1 MKYDIIKAIT
11 SFLIIYLS
19 GSRIMSNIKTE
30 NEHQKQTT
38 NNIQKKAA
46 LIWGTAD
53 ILRGLYKPH
62 EYGKVILPM
71 TVIKRLHD
79 TLLPTRR
86 AVLETV
92 ENVKTIKVEQI
103 KNRKL
108 TDASGYSFYNTS
120 NFTLDTLLSDAENI
134 EENFRSFINGFSEN
148 VQDILENFEFDK
160 EITKMQN
167 NDALYSVIQ
176 EFNSQKAY
184 LGADTVTSTDMGYIF
199 EELVRRFSESYG
211 EGAGAHFTS
220 RDIIYLMT
228 DILLI
233 DEKPSD
239 KAIVRTI
246 YDQTMG
252 TSQMLSAM
260 MERIKALDA
269 NADVTTFGQELNPE
283 TYAIAKADT
292 MIRGGN
298 PDNMALG
305 STLSKDAF
313 SDYTFDY
320 LISNPPFGIDWKKD
334 QSAVKAEA
342 DLGEQG
348 RFGVG
353 LPKISD
359 GQLLFQ
365 LNGIAKLK
373 DTGRMAIIHNGS
385 ALFSGNAG
393 GGESEIRRHVIMND
407 WLEAIIQLPTD
418 LFYNTGIST
427 YIWIITKNKTKERQG
442 KVQLLDASKAFVKRR
457 KNIGDKKVDID
468 KKRRELIVEAYG
480 EFANKIYTE
489 EDSVVESKVFNN
501 DFFGYQKVVVET
513 PLYDE
518 NGNVI
523 RKKNG
528 KPEPD
533 TSKRDTEDIPLTED
547 IDTYINREV
556 LPFNPDAWVDK
567 SKTKIGF
574 EIPFT
579 RLFYKYESPESSKDI
594 AQRIQTLEERIIK
607 NFKSLIDQRGE
618 ERDD

>member
-1 MKYDIIKAIT
+1 MKYDIIKTIT

-19 GSRIMSNIKTE
+19 GSRIMSKIKTE

-79 TLLPTRR
+79 TLLPTRET
-86 AVLETV
+86 VLETV
-92 ENVKTIKVEQI
+92 EKVKTIKVEQI
-103 KNRKL
+103 KNRRL
-108 TDASGYSFYNTS
+108 SDASGYSFYNTS
-120 NFTLDTLLSDAENI
+120 NFTFDTLLSDAENI

-211 EGAGAHFTS
+211 EDAGAHFTS

-228 DILLI
+228 EILLI

-313 SDYTFDY
+313 SGYTFDY

-385 ALFSGNAG
+385 ALFSGKAG

-457 KNIGDKKVDID
+457 KNIGEKKVDID

-480 EFANKIYTE
+480 EFANKVYSE
-489 EDSVVESKVFNN
+489 NDSIVESKIFNN

-518 NGNVI
+518 NGNII

-556 LPFNPDAWVDK
+556 LPFNPDVWVDK

-574 EIPFT
+574 EVPFT
-579 RLFYKYESPESSKDI
+579 RLFYKYQAPES
-594 AQRIQTLEERIIK
+594 
-607 NFKSLIDQRGE
+607 
-618 ERDD
+618 

>member
-1 MKYDIIKAIT
+1 MAEQVTNEKKHHERMA
-11 SFLIIYLS
+11 
-19 GSRIMSNIKTE
+19 MNIKE
-30 NEHQKQTT
+30 
-38 NNIQKKAA
+38 KAS
-46 LIWGTAD
+46 LIWNIAD

-71 TVIKRLHD
+71 TVIKHLHD
-79 TLLPTRR
+79 TLLPTRDDVL
-86 AVLETV
+86 AVSKSVT
-92 ENVKTIKVEQI
+92 NIKVAQI
-103 KNRKL
+103 RDRKL
-108 TDASGYSFYNTS
+108 TDASGYTFYNTS
-120 NFTLDTLLSDAENI
+120 RFTFENLLSDPENI
-134 EENFRSFINGFSEN
+134 YDNFNSFLNGFSEN
-148 VQDILENFEFDK
+148 VRDILDNFEFDK
-160 EITKMQN
+160 EISKMAN
-167 NDALYSVIQ
+167 NDALFAVIQ
-176 EFNSQKAY
+176 EFNSKKAY
-184 LGADTVTSTDMGYIF
+184 LGADTITSTDMGYIF

-211 EGAGAHFTS
+211 EDAGAHFTS

-228 DILLI
+228 DLLLI
-233 DEKPSD
+233 NEKPSD
-239 KAIVRTI
+239 KPIVRTI

-313 SDYTFDY
+313 SGYTFDY

-365 LNGIAKLK
+365 LNGITKLK

-385 ALFSGNAG
+385 ALFSGKAG

-418 LFYNTGIST
+418 LFYNTGIAT

-468 KKRRELIVEAYG
+468 KKCRELIVEAYG

-489 EDSVVESKVFNN
+489 DDLVVESKIFNN

-518 NGNVI
+518 SGNVI

-547 IDTYINREV
+547 VDTYINREV
-556 LPFNPDAWVDK
+556 LPFNPDVWVDK

-594 AQRIQTLEERIIK
+594 AQRIKALEDRIIK
-607 NFKSLIDQRGE
+607 NFEKLIDQRGD

>member
-1 MKYDIIKAIT
+1 M
-11 SFLIIYLS
+11 
-19 GSRIMSNIKTE
+19 
-30 NEHQKQTT
+30 
-38 NNIQKKAA
+38 
-46 LIWGTAD
+46 
-53 ILRGLYKPH
+53 
-62 EYGKVILPM
+62 
-71 TVIKRLHD
+71 
-79 TLLPTRR
+79 
-86 AVLETV
+86 
-92 ENVKTIKVEQI
+92 
-103 KNRKL
+103 
-108 TDASGYSFYNTS
+108 
-120 NFTLDTLLSDAENI
+120 
-134 EENFRSFINGFSEN
+134 
-148 VQDILENFEFDK
+148 
-160 EITKMQN
+160 
-167 NDALYSVIQ
+167 IQ

-211 EGAGAHFTS
+211 EDAGAHFTS

-228 DILLI
+228 DLLLI

-269 NADVTTFGQELNPE
+269 NVDVTTFGQELNPE

-313 SDYTFDY
+313 SGYTFDY

-385 ALFSGNAG
+385 ALFSGKAG

-457 KNIGDKKVDID
+457 KNIGEKKVDID

-480 EFANKIYTE
+480 EFANKVYSE
-489 EDSVVESKVFNN
+489 NDSIVESKIFNN

-518 NGNVI
+518 NGNII

-556 LPFNPDAWVDK
+556 LPFNPDVWVDK

-574 EIPFT
+574 EVPFT
-579 RLFYKYESPESSKDI
+579 RLFYKYQAPESSKDI
-594 AQRIQTLEERIIK
+594 AQRLKTLEERIIK
-607 NFKSLIDQRGE
+607 NFETLIDQKGE

>member
-1 MKYDIIKAIT
+1 
-11 SFLIIYLS
+11 
-19 GSRIMSNIKTE
+19 MSKSEE
-30 NEHQKQTT
+30 NDKNQTIA
-38 NNIQKKAA
+38 NIQEKAS
-46 LIWGTAD
+46 LIWSTAD

-79 TLLPTRR
+79 TLLPTRK
-86 AVLETV
+86 AVMETV
-92 ENVKTIKVEQI
+92 PKVKDINVDRI

-108 TDASGYSFYNTS
+108 TDASGYSFFNTS
-120 NFTLDTLLSDAENI
+120 EFTFNTLLADAENI
-134 EENFRSFINGFSEN
+134 EDNFRNYINGFSNN

-199 EELVRRFSESYG
+199 EELVRRFSESYK
-211 EGAGAHFTS
+211 EEAGAHFTS

-228 DILLI
+228 DLLLV
-233 DEKPSD
+233 DEKVSD
-239 KAIVRTI
+239 DVMVKTV

-260 MERIKALDA
+260 SDRLKDLDA
-269 NADVTTFGQELNPE
+269 NADITIYGQEINPE

-313 SDYTFDY
+313 TGYTFDY
-320 LISNPPFGIDWKKD
+320 IISNPPFGIDWKKD
-334 QSAVKAEA
+334 KAAVLAEA
-342 DLGEQG
+342 DLKEKG

-365 LNGIAKLK
+365 LNGISKLK
-373 DTGRMAIIHNGS
+373 ETGRMAIIHNGS
-385 ALFSGNAG
+385 ALFAGNAG
-393 GGESEIRRHVIMND
+393 GGESLIRQHVIEND
-407 WLEAIIQLPTD
+407 WLEGIVQLPTD

-457 KNIGDKKVDID
+457 KNIGEKKVDID
-468 KKRRELIVEAYG
+468 KKSRELIVEAYG
-480 EFANKIYTE
+480 EFANKVYSE
-489 EDSVVESKVFNN
+489 NDSIVESKIFNN

-518 NGNVI
+518 NGNII

-556 LPFNPDAWVDK
+556 LPFNPDVWVDK

-574 EIPFT
+574 EVPFT
-579 RLFYKYESPESSKDI
+579 RLFYKYQAPESSKDI
-594 AQRIQTLEERIIK
+594 AQRLKTLEERIIK
-607 NFKSLIDQRGE
+607 NFETLIDQKGE

>member
-1 MKYDIIKAIT
+1 MGERFTNENIRNERMT
-11 SFLIIYLS
+11 T
-19 GSRIMSNIKTE
+19 NIKE
-30 NEHQKQTT
+30 
-38 NNIQKKAA
+38 KAS
-46 LIWGTAD
+46 LIWNIAD

-79 TLLPTRR
+79 TLLPTRDR
-86 AVLETV
+86 VLEV
-92 ENVKTIKVEQI
+92 SKTLSNIKVAQI
-103 KNRKL
+103 RDRKL
-108 TDASGYSFYNTS
+108 TDTSGYKFYNTS
-120 NFTLDTLLSDAENI
+120 NFTFNSLLSDPDNI
-134 EENFRSFINGFSEN
+134 QENFYAFLNGFSEN
-148 VQDILENFEFDK
+148 VRDILDNFEFDK
-160 EITKMQN
+160 EISKMAN
-167 NDALYSVIQ
+167 NDALFAVIQ

-184 LGADTVTSTDMGYIF
+184 LGADVVTSTDMGYIF

-211 EGAGAHFTS
+211 EDAGAHFTS

-239 KAIVRTI
+239 KPIVRTI

-260 MERIKALDA
+260 LERIKALDA

-313 SDYTFDY
+313 SGYTFDY

-334 QSAVKAEA
+334 QKAVKEEAE
-342 DLGEQG
+342 LGEKG
-348 RFGVG
+348 RFSVG

-365 LNGIAKLK
+365 LNGISKLK

-393 GGESEIRRHVIMND
+393 GGESAIREYIIMND

-427 YIWIITKNKTKERQG
+427 YIWIITKNKAEERRG
-442 KVQLLDASKAFVKRR
+442 KVQLLDASRAFVKRR

-468 KKRRELIVEAYG
+468 KAQRELIVQAYG
-480 EFANKIYTE
+480 EFANRTYTE
-489 EDSVVESKVFNN
+489 GDTLVESKIFDNN
-501 DFFGYQKVVVET
+501 FFGYRKVIVET

-518 NGNVI
+518 AGKII
-523 RKKNG
+523 RKRNG
-528 KPEPD
+528 KAEPD
-533 TSKRDTEDIPLTED
+533 VSKRDTEDIPLTED
-547 IDTYINREV
+547 VDTYITREV
-556 LPFNPDAWVDK
+556 LPFNPDAWVDG
-567 SKTKIGF
+567 SKTKIGY

-579 RLFYKYESPESSKDI
+579 RLFYKYQAPESSETI
-594 AQRIQTLEERIIK
+594 AKRIKELEEKIVK
-607 NFKSLIDQRGE
+607 NFESLSGQDVEG
-618 ERDD
+618 

>member
-1 MKYDIIKAIT
+1 MAEQVTNEKMHHERMAI
-11 SFLIIYLS
+11 
-19 GSRIMSNIKTE
+19 NIKE
-30 NEHQKQTT
+30 
-38 NNIQKKAA
+38 KAS
-46 LIWGTAD
+46 LIWNIAD

-71 TVIKRLHD
+71 TVIKHLHD
-79 TLLPTRR
+79 TLLPTIDDVL
-86 AVLETV
+86 AVSKSVT
-92 ENVKTIKVEQI
+92 NIKVAQI
-103 KNRKL
+103 RDRKL
-108 TDASGYSFYNTS
+108 TDASGYTFYNTS
-120 NFTLDTLLSDAENI
+120 RFTFENLLSDPENI
-134 EENFRSFINGFSEN
+134 YDNFNSFLNGFSEN
-148 VQDILENFEFDK
+148 VRDILDNFEFDK
-160 EITKMQN
+160 EISKMAN
-167 NDALYSVIQ
+167 NDALFAVIQ
-176 EFNSQKAY
+176 EFNSKKAY
-184 LGADTVTSTDMGYIF
+184 LGADTITSTDMGYIF

-211 EGAGAHFTS
+211 EDAGAHFTS

-228 DILLI
+228 DLLLI
-233 DEKPSD
+233 NEKPSD
-239 KAIVRTI
+239 KPIVRTI

-313 SDYTFDY
+313 SGYTFDY
-320 LISNPPFGIDWKKD
+320 LISNPPFGIAWKKD

-342 DLGEQG
+342 DLGDKG

-385 ALFSGNAG
+385 ALFSGKAG

-418 LFYNTGIST
+418 LFYNTGIAT

-468 KKRRELIVEAYG
+468 KKCRELIVEAYG

-489 EDSVVESKVFNN
+489 DDLVVESKIFNN

-533 TSKRDTEDIPLTED
+533 TSKRDTEDISLTED
-547 IDTYINREV
+547 IETYINREV

-579 RLFYKYESPESSKDI
+579 RLFYKYELPESSKDI
-594 AQRIQTLEERIIK
+594 AQRIKTLEERIIK
-607 NFKSLIDQRGE
+607 NFEALIDQRGDE
-618 ERDD
+618 KND

>member
-1 MKYDIIKAIT
+1 
-11 SFLIIYLS
+11 
-19 GSRIMSNIKTE
+19 MSNIKTE

-71 TVIKRLHD
+71 TVVKRLHD
-79 TLLPTRR
+79 TLLPTRK

-92 ENVKTIKVEQI
+92 EKVKTIKVEQI

-120 NFTLDTLLSDAENI
+120 NFTFDTLLSDAENI
-134 EENFRSFINGFSEN
+134 EENFRSFINGFSAN

-211 EGAGAHFTS
+211 EDAGAHFTS

-313 SDYTFDY
+313 SGYTFDY

-342 DLGEQG
+342 DLGEKG

-427 YIWIITKNKTKERQG
+427 YIWIITKNKNKERQG

-468 KKRRELIVEAYG
+468 RKRRELIVEAYG
-480 EFANKIYTE
+480 EFANKVYS
-489 EDSVVESKVFNN
+489 EDDSIVESKIFNN

-518 NGNVI
+518 SGNII

-579 RLFYKYESPESSKDI
+579 RLFYKYQAPESSKDI
-594 AQRIQTLEERIIK
+594 SQRIKTLEERIIK
-607 NFKSLIDQRGE
+607 NFETLIDQRGE

>member
-1 MKYDIIKAIT
+1 MVEQVTNEKMHHERMAI
-11 SFLIIYLS
+11 
-19 GSRIMSNIKTE
+19 NIKE
-30 NEHQKQTT
+30 
-38 NNIQKKAA
+38 KAS
-46 LIWGTAD
+46 LIWNIAD

-79 TLLPTRR
+79 TLLPTRDDVL
-86 AVLETV
+86 AVSKSVT
-92 ENVKTIKVEQI
+92 NIKVVQI
-103 KNRKL
+103 RDRKL
-108 TDASGYSFYNTS
+108 TDASGYTFYNTS
-120 NFTLDTLLSDAENI
+120 RFTFENLLSDPENI
-134 EENFRSFINGFSEN
+134 YDNFNSFLNGFSEN
-148 VQDILENFEFDK
+148 VRDILDNFEFDK
-160 EITKMQN
+160 EISKMAN
-167 NDALYSVIQ
+167 NDALFAVIQ

-211 EGAGAHFTS
+211 EDAGAHFTS

-233 DEKPSD
+233 NEKPSD
-239 KAIVRTI
+239 KPIVRTI

-260 MERIKALDA
+260 MERIKTLDA

-313 SDYTFDY
+313 SGYTFDY

-334 QSAVKAEA
+334 QNAVKEAAE
-342 DLGEQG
+342 LGENG
-348 RFGVG
+348 RFGAG

-393 GGESEIRRHVIMND
+393 GGESAIREYVIMND

-427 YIWIITKNKTKERQG
+427 YIWIITKNKNKERQG
-442 KVQLLDASKAFVKRR
+442 KVQLLDASKAFAKRR
-457 KNIGDKKVDID
+457 KNIGNKRVDI
-468 KKRRELIVEAYG
+468 KKAQRELIVQAYG

-489 EDSVVESKVFNN
+489 DDSIVESKIFDN

-518 NGNVI
+518 SGNII

-556 LPFNPDAWVDK
+556 LPFNPDGWVDK

-579 RLFYKYESPESSKDI
+579 RLFYKYQAPESSEVI
-594 AQRIQTLEERIIK
+594 AKRIKALEEKIVK
-607 NFKSLIDQRGE
+607 NFEALSSNGVE
-618 ERDD
+618 ELG

>member
-1 MKYDIIKAIT
+1 MSEIIK
-11 SFLIIYLS
+11 
-19 GSRIMSNIKTE
+19 
-30 NEHQKQTT
+30 NETKRQQQTT
-38 NNIQKKAA
+38 TNVQEKAA
-46 LIWGTAD
+46 LIWNTAD

-79 TLLPTRR
+79 TLLPTRD
-86 AVLETV
+86 AV
-92 ENVKTIKVEQI
+92 IKVAKEIENIKVAQI
-103 KNRKL
+103 RDRKL
-108 TDASGYSFYNTS
+108 TDASGYKFYNTS
-120 NFTLDTLLSDAENI
+120 NFTFETLLSDPDNI
-134 EENFRSFINGFSEN
+134 EDNFRSYLNEFSEN

-167 NDALYSVIQ
+167 NDALFSVIQ
-176 EFNSQKAY
+176 EFNSSKAY
-184 LGADTVTSTDMGYIF
+184 LGADTVTSTDMGYVF
-199 EELVRRFSESYG
+199 EELVRRFSESYN
-211 EGAGAHFTS
+211 EEAGAHFTS

-233 DEKPSD
+233 NERPSSTPM
-239 KAIVRTI
+239 VRTV

-260 MERIKALDA
+260 YERIKALDA
-269 NADVTTFGQELNPE
+269 NADITTFGQELNPE

-313 SDYTFDY
+313 FGYTFDY

-334 QSAVKAEA
+334 QKAVKEEAE
-342 DLGEQG
+342 LGEIG

-365 LNGIAKLK
+365 LNGISKLK

-393 GGESEIRRHVIMND
+393 GGESAIRQYVIEND
-407 WLEAIIQLPTD
+407 WLEGIIQLPTD

-427 YIWIITKNKTKERQG
+427 YIWVITKDKAPERKG
-442 KVQLLDASKAFVKRR
+442 KVQLVDASKAFAKRR
-457 KNIGDKKVDID
+457 KNIGNKRVDID
-468 KKRRELIVEAYG
+468 KAQRELIVHAYG
-480 EFANKIYTE
+480 DFANKSYNDGE
-489 EDSVVESKVFNN
+489 VSVESKVFDNE
-501 DFFGYQKVVVET
+501 FFGYNKVVVES
-513 PLYDE
+513 PQKDE
-518 NGNVI
+518 NGEFILN
-523 RKKNG
+523 KKG
-528 KPEPD
+528 QKQAD
-533 TSKRDTEDIPLTED
+533 TALRDTEDIPLTEN
-547 IDTYINREV
+547 IDSYIQREV

-567 SKTKIGF
+567 KKTKVGF

-579 RLFYKYESPESSKDI
+579 RLFYKYQAPESSDVI
-594 AQRIQTLEERIIK
+594 ASRIKEIEERIVK
-607 NFKSLIDQRGE
+607 NFEALSGQDVE
-618 ERDD
+618 E

>member
-1 MKYDIIKAIT
+1 MAEQVTNEKMHHERMAI
-11 SFLIIYLS
+11 
-19 GSRIMSNIKTE
+19 NIKE
-30 NEHQKQTT
+30 
-38 NNIQKKAA
+38 KAS
-46 LIWGTAD
+46 LIWNIAD

-79 TLLPTRR
+79 TLLPTRDDVL
-86 AVLETV
+86 AVSKSVT
-92 ENVKTIKVEQI
+92 NIKVTQI
-103 KNRKL
+103 RDRKL
-108 TDASGYSFYNTS
+108 TDASGYTFYNTS
-120 NFTLDTLLSDAENI
+120 RFTFENLLSDPENI
-134 EENFRSFINGFSEN
+134 YDNFNSFLNSFSEN
-148 VQDILENFEFDK
+148 VRNILDNFEFDT
-160 EITKMQN
+160 EISKMAN
-167 NDALYSVIQ
+167 YDALFAVIQ
-176 EFNSQKAY
+176 EFNSKKAY

-211 EGAGAHFTS
+211 EDAGAHFTS

-233 DEKPSD
+233 NEKPSD
-239 KAIVRTI
+239 KPIVRTI

-313 SDYTFDY
+313 SGYTFDY

-334 QSAVKAEA
+334 QNAVKEEAE
-342 DLGEQG
+342 LGENG
-348 RFGVG
+348 RFGAG

-365 LNGIAKLK
+365 LNGISKLK
-373 DTGRMAIIHNGS
+373 DTGLMAIIHNGS

-393 GGESEIRRHVIMND
+393 GGESAIREYVIMND

-427 YIWIITKNKTKERQG
+427 YIWIITKNKAKERQG
-442 KVQLLDASKAFVKRR
+442 KVQLLDASKAFAKRR
-457 KNIGDKKVDID
+457 KNIGNKRVDI
-468 KKRRELIVEAYG
+468 KKAQRELIVQAYG

-489 EDSVVESKVFNN
+489 GDTMVESKIFDNE
-501 DFFGYQKVVVET
+501 FFGYQKVTVET

-518 NGNVI
+518 NRTVI

-528 KPEPD
+528 QAEPD
-533 TSKRDTEDIPLTED
+533 TSKRDTEEIPLIED
-547 IDTYINREV
+547 IDSYIKREV

-574 EIPFT
+574 EVPFT
-579 RLFYKYESPESSKDI
+579 RLFYKYQAPESSEVI
-594 AQRIQTLEERIIK
+594 AKRIKALEEKIVK
-607 NFKSLIDQRGE
+607 NFEALSSNGVEDLG
-618 ERDD
+618 

>member
-1 MKYDIIKAIT
+1 
-11 SFLIIYLS
+11 
-19 GSRIMSNIKTE
+19 MSNIKTE
-30 NEHQKQTT
+30 TEHQKQTT

-92 ENVKTIKVEQI
+92 EKVKTIKVEQI

-108 TDASGYSFYNTS
+108 TAASGYSFYNTS
-120 NFTLDTLLSDAENI
+120 NFTFDTLLSDAENI

-160 EITKMQN
+160 EITKLQN

-184 LGADTVTSTDMGYIF
+184 LGADIVTSTDMGYIF

-211 EGAGAHFTS
+211 EDAGAHFTS

-313 SDYTFDY
+313 SGYTFDY

-385 ALFSGNAG
+385 ALFSGKAG
-393 GGESEIRRHVIMND
+393 GGESEIRRYVIMND

-427 YIWIITKNKTKERQG
+427 YIWIITKNKNKERQG

-468 KKRRELIVEAYG
+468 KQRRELIVEAYG

-501 DFFGYQKVVVET
+501 DFFGYQKVVVEI

-579 RLFYKYESPESSKDI
+579 RLFYKYQAPESSKDI

-618 ERDD
+618 EKHD

>member
-120 NFTLDTLLSDAENI
+120 NFTFDTLLSDAENI

-184 LGADTVTSTDMGYIF
+184 LGADIVTSTDMGYIF

-211 EGAGAHFTS
+211 EDAGAHFTS

-313 SDYTFDY
+313 SGYTFDY
-320 LISNPPFGIDWKKD
+320 LISKPPFGIDWKKD

-574 EIPFT
+574 EVPFT
-579 RLFYKYESPESSKDI
+579 RLFYKYQAPESSNDI
-594 AQRIQTLEERIIK
+594 SKRIKTLEERIIK

-618 ERDD
+618 EKND

>member
-1 MKYDIIKAIT
+1 MAEQVTNEKKHHERMA
-11 SFLIIYLS
+11 
-19 GSRIMSNIKTE
+19 MNIKE
-30 NEHQKQTT
+30 
-38 NNIQKKAA
+38 KAS
-46 LIWGTAD
+46 LIWNIAD

-71 TVIKRLHD
+71 TVIKHLHD
-79 TLLPTRR
+79 TLLPTRDDVL
-86 AVLETV
+86 AVSKSVT
-92 ENVKTIKVEQI
+92 NIKVAQI
-103 KNRKL
+103 RDRKL
-108 TDASGYSFYNTS
+108 TDASGYTFYNTS
-120 NFTLDTLLSDAENI
+120 RFTFENLLSDPENI
-134 EENFRSFINGFSEN
+134 YDNFNSFLNGFSEN
-148 VQDILENFEFDK
+148 VRDILDNFEFDK
-160 EITKMQN
+160 EISKMAN
-167 NDALYSVIQ
+167 NDALFAVIQ
-176 EFNSQKAY
+176 EFNSKKAY
-184 LGADTVTSTDMGYIF
+184 LGADTITSTDMGYIF

-211 EGAGAHFTS
+211 EDAGAHFTS

-228 DILLI
+228 DLLLI
-233 DEKPSD
+233 NEKPSD
-239 KAIVRTI
+239 KPIVRTI

-269 NADVTTFGQELNPE
+269 NADATTFGQELNPG

-313 SDYTFDY
+313 SGYTFDY

-385 ALFSGNAG
+385 ALFSGKAG

-418 LFYNTGIST
+418 LFYNTGIAT

-468 KKRRELIVEAYG
+468 KKCRELIVEAYG

-489 EDSVVESKVFNN
+489 DDLVVESKIFNN

-518 NGNVI
+518 SGNVI

-547 IDTYINREV
+547 VDTYINREV
-556 LPFNPDAWVDK
+556 LPFNPDVWVDK

-594 AQRIQTLEERIIK
+594 AQRIKALEDRIIK
-607 NFKSLIDQRGE
+607 NFEKLIDQRGD

>member
-1 MKYDIIKAIT
+1 
-11 SFLIIYLS
+11 
-19 GSRIMSNIKTE
+19 MSSIKTE
-30 NEHQKQTT
+30 NEHQKQTAV
-38 NNIQKKAA
+38 NIQKKAA

-79 TLLPTRR
+79 TLLPTRKD
-86 AVLETV
+86 VLETV
-92 ENVKTIKVEQI
+92 EKVKTIKVEQI

-120 NFTLDTLLSDAENI
+120 NFTFDTLLSDAENI

-211 EGAGAHFTS
+211 EDAGAHFTS

-313 SDYTFDY
+313 SGYTFDY

-385 ALFSGNAG
+385 ALFSGKAG
-393 GGESEIRRHVIMND
+393 GGESEIRRHV
-407 WLEAIIQLPTD
+407 IIQLPTD

-457 KNIGDKKVDID
+457 KNIGEKKVDID

-480 EFANKIYTE
+480 EFANKVYSE
-489 EDSVVESKVFNN
+489 NDSIVESKIFNN

-518 NGNVI
+518 NGNII

-556 LPFNPDAWVDK
+556 LPFNPDVWVDK

-574 EIPFT
+574 EVPFT
-579 RLFYKYESPESSKDI
+579 RLFYKYQAPESSKDI
-594 AQRIQTLEERIIK
+594 AQRLKTLEERIIK
-607 NFKSLIDQRGE
+607 NFETLIDQKGE

>member
-1 MKYDIIKAIT
+1 
-11 SFLIIYLS
+11 
-19 GSRIMSNIKTE
+19 MSNIKTE
-30 NEHQKQTT
+30 NEHHKQTT

-79 TLLPTRR
+79 TLLPTRE
-86 AVLETV
+86 AVLGTV
-92 ENVKTIKVEQI
+92 EKIKTIKVEQI

-120 NFTLDTLLSDAENI
+120 NFTFDTLLSDAENI

-211 EGAGAHFTS
+211 EDAGAHFTS

-313 SDYTFDY
+313 SGYTFDY

-468 KKRRELIVEAYG
+468 KKCREFIVEAYG

-489 EDSVVESKVFNN
+489 DDLVVESKIFNN

-518 NGNVI
+518 SGNVI

-547 IDTYINREV
+547 IDAYINREV
-556 LPFNPDAWVDK
+556 RPFNPDVWVDK

-579 RLFYKYESPESSKDI
+579 RLFYKYQAPESSKDI
-594 AQRIQTLEERIIK
+594 AQCIKTLEERIIK
-607 NFKSLIDQRGE
+607 NFEALIDQKGDE
-618 ERDD
+618 KND

>member
-1 MKYDIIKAIT
+1 
-11 SFLIIYLS
+11 
-19 GSRIMSNIKTE
+19 MSNIKTE
-30 NEHQKQTT
+30 TEHQKQTT

-79 TLLPTRR
+79 TLLPTRKV
-86 AVLETV
+86 VLETV
-92 ENVKTIKVEQI
+92 EKVKTIKVEQI

-120 NFTLDTLLSDAENI
+120 NFTFDTLLSDAENI
-134 EENFRSFINGFSEN
+134 EENFRSFINAFSEN

-211 EGAGAHFTS
+211 EDAGAHFTS

-228 DILLI
+228 DLLLI

-313 SDYTFDY
+313 SGYTFDY

-359 GQLLFQ
+359 GQLLLQ

-457 KNIGDKKVDID
+457 KNIGEKKVDID

-501 DFFGYQKVVVET
+501 DFLGYQKVVVET

-518 NGNVI
+518 SGNVI

-528 KPEPD
+528 KQEPD

-547 IDTYINREV
+547 VDTYINREV
-556 LPFNPDAWVDK
+556 LPFNPDVWVDK

-618 ERDD
+618 EKND

>member
-1 MKYDIIKAIT
+1 
-11 SFLIIYLS
+11 
-19 GSRIMSNIKTE
+19 MSNIKTE

-79 TLLPTRR
+79 TLLPTRK

-120 NFTLDTLLSDAENI
+120 NFTFDTLLSDAENI

-160 EITKMQN
+160 EITKLQN

-184 LGADTVTSTDMGYIF
+184 LGADIVTSTDMGYIF

-211 EGAGAHFTS
+211 EDAGAHFTS

-313 SDYTFDY
+313 SGYTFDY

-334 QSAVKAEA
+334 YSAVKAEA

-579 RLFYKYESPESSKDI
+579 RLFYKYQAPESSKDI
-594 AQRIQTLEERIIK
+594 AQRLKTLEDRIIK

-618 ERDD
+618 EKND

>member
-1 MKYDIIKAIT
+1 
-11 SFLIIYLS
+11 
-19 GSRIMSNIKTE
+19 MSNIKTE

-79 TLLPTRR
+79 TLLPTRE

-92 ENVKTIKVEQI
+92 EKVKSIKVEQI

-120 NFTLDTLLSDAENI
+120 NFTFDTLLSDAENI

-148 VQDILENFEFDK
+148 VQDILKNFEFDK
-160 EITKMQN
+160 EITKMQD

-211 EGAGAHFTS
+211 EDAGAHFTS

-233 DEKPSD
+233 DEEPSD

-313 SDYTFDY
+313 SGYTFDY

-334 QSAVKAEA
+334 QGAVKAEA
-342 DLGEQG
+342 DLGEKG

-385 ALFSGNAG
+385 ALFSGKAG
-393 GGESEIRRHVIMND
+393 GGESEIRRYVIMND

-427 YIWIITKNKTKERQG
+427 YIWIITKNKNKERQG

-468 KKRRELIVEAYG
+468 KKCRELIVEAYG
-480 EFANKIYTE
+480 EFSNKVYTE
-489 EDSVVESKVFNN
+489 DDSIVESKIFNN

-518 NGNVI
+518 SGNII

-556 LPFNPDAWVDK
+556 LPFNPDVWVDK

-579 RLFYKYESPESSKDI
+579 RLFYKYQAPESSKDI
-594 AQRIQTLEERIIK
+594 SQRIKTLEERIIK
-607 NFKSLIDQRGE
+607 NFETLINKRGE

>member
-1 MKYDIIKAIT
+1 
-11 SFLIIYLS
+11 
-19 GSRIMSNIKTE
+19 MSNIKTE

-79 TLLPTRR
+79 TLLPTRK

-92 ENVKTIKVEQI
+92 EKVKTIKVEQI

-120 NFTLDTLLSDAENI
+120 NFTFDTLLSDAENI
-134 EENFRSFINGFSEN
+134 EDNFRSFINGFSEN

-160 EITKMQN
+160 EITKLQN

-211 EGAGAHFTS
+211 EDAGAHFTS

-228 DILLI
+228 DLLLI

-260 MERIKALDA
+260 MERIKSLDA

-313 SDYTFDY
+313 SGYTFDY

-385 ALFSGNAG
+385 ALFSGKAG

-457 KNIGDKKVDID
+457 KNIGEKKVDID

-480 EFANKIYTE
+480 EFANKVYSE
-489 EDSVVESKVFNN
+489 NDSIVESKIFNN

-518 NGNVI
+518 NGNII

-556 LPFNPDAWVDK
+556 LPFNPDVWVDK

-574 EIPFT
+574 EVPFT
-579 RLFYKYESPESSKDI
+579 RLFYKYQAPESSKDI
-594 AQRIQTLEERIIK
+594 AQRLKTLEERIIK
-607 NFKSLIDQRGE
+607 NFETLIDQKGE

>member
-1 MKYDIIKAIT
+1 MEENLTNEKIHHERMAANINEKA
-11 SFLIIYLS
+11 S
-19 GSRIMSNIKTE
+19 
-30 NEHQKQTT
+30 
-38 NNIQKKAA
+38 
-46 LIWGTAD
+46 LIWNIAS

-79 TLLPTRR
+79 TLLPTRDD
-86 AVLETV
+86 VLEV
-92 ENVKTIKVEQI
+92 AKTLTNIKVNQI
-103 KNRKL
+103 RDRKL
-108 TDASGYSFYNTS
+108 TDASGYKFYNIS
-120 NFTLDTLLSDAENI
+120 NFTFESLLSDPDNI
-134 EENFRSFINGFSEN
+134 QDNFNSFLNGFSEN
-148 VQDILENFEFDK
+148 VRDILDNFEFDK
-160 EITKMQN
+160 EISKMAN
-167 NDALYSVIQ
+167 NDALFAVIQ
-176 EFNSQKAY
+176 EFNSKKAY
-184 LGADTVTSTDMGYIF
+184 LGADMVTSTDMGYIF

-211 EGAGAHFTS
+211 EDAGAHFTS

-233 DEKPSD
+233 DERPTDKP
-239 KAIVRTI
+239 IVRTI

-269 NADVTTFGQELNPE
+269 DADVTTFGQELNPE

-313 SDYTFDY
+313 SGYTFDY

-334 QSAVKAEA
+334 QNAVKEEAE
-342 DLGEQG
+342 LGEKG

-365 LNGIAKLK
+365 LNGISKLK

-385 ALFSGNAG
+385 ALFSGNPG
-393 GGESEIRRHVIMND
+393 GGESNIREHVIMND

-427 YIWIITKNKTKERQG
+427 YIWIITKNKNKERQG

-457 KNIGDKKVDID
+457 KNIGDKRVDID
-468 KKRRELIVEAYG
+468 KEQRELIVQAYG
-480 EFANKIYTE
+480 EFANKTYIEGDT
-489 EDSVVESKVFNN
+489 VVESKIFNN
-501 DFFGYQKVVVET
+501 NFFGYQRVVVET
-513 PLYDE
+513 PLYDDK
-518 NGNVI
+518 GNII

-528 KPEPD
+528 KIEPD
-533 TSKRDTEDIPLTED
+533 ASKRDTEDIPLTED
-547 IDTYINREV
+547 IESYIVREV
-556 LPFNPDAWVDK
+556 LPFNPDAWVDE

-579 RLFYKYESPESSKDI
+579 RLFYKYQAPESSDVI
-594 AQRIQTLEERIIK
+594 AQRIKALEERIVK
-607 NFKSLIDQRGE
+607 NFEALSNQGVEK
-618 ERDD
+618 

>member
-1 MKYDIIKAIT
+1 MSKSEENDKNQTIANVQEKA
-11 SFLIIYLS
+11 S
-19 GSRIMSNIKTE
+19 
-30 NEHQKQTT
+30 
-38 NNIQKKAA
+38 
-46 LIWGTAD
+46 LIWSTAD

-79 TLLPTRR
+79 TLLPTRK
-86 AVLETV
+86 AVMETV
-92 ENVKTIKVEQI
+92 PKVKDINVDRI

-108 TDASGYSFYNTS
+108 TDASGYSFFNTS
-120 NFTLDTLLSDAENI
+120 EFTFNTLLADAENI
-134 EENFRSFINGFSEN
+134 EDNFRNYINGFSNN

-199 EELVRRFSESYG
+199 EELVRRFSESYK
-211 EGAGAHFTS
+211 EEAGAHFTS

-228 DILLI
+228 DLLLV
-233 DEKPSD
+233 DEKVSD
-239 KAIVRTI
+239 DVMVKTV

-260 MERIKALDA
+260 SDRIKDLDA
-269 NADVTTFGQELNPE
+269 NADITTYGQEINPE

-313 SDYTFDY
+313 TGYTFDY
-320 LISNPPFGIDWKKD
+320 IISNPPFGIDWKKD
-334 QSAVKAEA
+334 KAAVLAEA
-342 DLGEQG
+342 DLKEKG

-365 LNGIAKLK
+365 LNGISKLK
-373 DTGRMAIIHNGS
+373 ETGRMAIIHNGS
-385 ALFSGNAG
+385 ALFAGNAG
-393 GGESEIRRHVIMND
+393 GGESLIRQHVIEND
-407 WLEAIIQLPTD
+407 WLEGIVQLPTD

-427 YIWIITKNKTKERQG
+427 YVWIITKNKPKHRKGQI
-442 KVQLLDASKAFVKRR
+442 QLIDASKAYSKRR
-457 KNIGDKKVDID
+457 KSIGNKRVDID
-468 KKRRELIVEAYG
+468 KEQRELIIQAYG
-480 EFANKIYTE
+480 EFANKVYTE
-489 EDSVVESKVFNN
+489 DDSIVESKIFNN
-501 DFFGYQKVVVET
+501 EFFGYHKVVVET

-518 NGNVI
+518 SGNVI

-528 KPEPD
+528 KIEPD
-533 TSKRDTEDIPLTED
+533 ISKRDTEDIPLTED
-547 IDTYINREV
+547 IDSYIAREV
-556 LPFNPDAWVDK
+556 LPFNPEAWVDK

-579 RLFYKYESPESSKDI
+579 RLFYKYQAPESSDTI
-594 AQRIQTLEERIIK
+594 ARRIKALEERIVK
-607 NFKSLIDQRGE
+607 NFEILSDQAPE

>member
-1 MKYDIIKAIT
+1 MAEQVTNEKMHHERMAI
-11 SFLIIYLS
+11 
-19 GSRIMSNIKTE
+19 NIKE
-30 NEHQKQTT
+30 
-38 NNIQKKAA
+38 KAS
-46 LIWGTAD
+46 LIWNIAD

-79 TLLPTRR
+79 TLLPTRDDVL
-86 AVLETV
+86 AVSKSVT
-92 ENVKTIKVEQI
+92 NIKVTQI
-103 KNRKL
+103 RDRKL
-108 TDASGYSFYNTS
+108 TDASGYTFYNTS
-120 NFTLDTLLSDAENI
+120 RFTFENLLSDPENI
-134 EENFRSFINGFSEN
+134 YDNFNSFLNSFSEN
-148 VQDILENFEFDK
+148 VRNILDNFEFDT
-160 EITKMQN
+160 EISKMAN
-167 NDALYSVIQ
+167 YDALFAVIQ
-176 EFNSQKAY
+176 EFNSKKAY

-211 EGAGAHFTS
+211 EDAGAHFTS

-233 DEKPSD
+233 NEKPSD
-239 KAIVRTI
+239 KPIVRTI

-313 SDYTFDY
+313 SGYTFDY

-334 QSAVKAEA
+334 QNAVKEEAE
-342 DLGEQG
+342 LGENG
-348 RFGVG
+348 RFGAG

-365 LNGIAKLK
+365 LNGISKLK

-393 GGESEIRRHVIMND
+393 GGESAIREYVIMND

-427 YIWIITKNKTKERQG
+427 YIWIITKNKAKERQG
-442 KVQLLDASKAFVKRR
+442 KVQLLDASKAFAKRR
-457 KNIGDKKVDID
+457 KNIGNKRVDI
-468 KKRRELIVEAYG
+468 KKAQRELIVQAYG

-489 EDSVVESKVFNN
+489 GDTMVESKIFDNE
-501 DFFGYQKVVVET
+501 FFGYQKVTVET

-518 NGNVI
+518 NRTVI

-528 KPEPD
+528 QAEPD
-533 TSKRDTEDIPLTED
+533 TSKRDTEEIPLIED
-547 IDTYINREV
+547 IDSYIKREV

-574 EIPFT
+574 EVPFT
-579 RLFYKYESPESSKDI
+579 RLFYKYQAPESSEVI
-594 AQRIQTLEERIIK
+594 AKRIKALEEKIVK
-607 NFKSLIDQRGE
+607 NFEALSSNGVEDLG
-618 ERDD
+618 

>member
-1 MKYDIIKAIT
+1 
-11 SFLIIYLS
+11 
-19 GSRIMSNIKTE
+19 MSNIKTE

-120 NFTLDTLLSDAENI
+120 NFTFDTLLSDAENI

>member
-1 MKYDIIKAIT
+1 
-11 SFLIIYLS
+11 
-19 GSRIMSNIKTE
+19 MSNIKTE

-79 TLLPTRR
+79 TLLPTRE

-92 ENVKTIKVEQI
+92 EKVKTIKVEQI

-120 NFTLDTLLSDAENI
+120 NFTFDTLLSDAENI
-134 EENFRSFINGFSEN
+134 EENFRSFINGFSAN

-211 EGAGAHFTS
+211 EDAGAHFTS

-233 DEKPSD
+233 DEEPSD

-313 SDYTFDY
+313 SGYTFDY

-334 QSAVKAEA
+334 QGAVKAEA
-342 DLGEQG
+342 DLGEKG

-385 ALFSGNAG
+385 ALFSGKAG
-393 GGESEIRRHVIMND
+393 GGESEIRRYVIMND

-427 YIWIITKNKTKERQG
+427 YIWIITKNKNKERQG

-480 EFANKIYTE
+480 EFANKVYS
-489 EDSVVESKVFNN
+489 EDDSIVESKIFNN

-518 NGNVI
+518 SGNII

-556 LPFNPDAWVDK
+556 LPFNPDVWVDK

-579 RLFYKYESPESSKDI
+579 RLFYKYQAPESSKDI
-594 AQRIQTLEERIIK
+594 SQRIKTLEERIIK
-607 NFKSLIDQRGE
+607 NFETLIN
-618 ERDD
+618 